1 MSRLRITLISAAM
14 MVALAALTLNSLAQ
28 PPGRN
33 GGGPG
38 GGPGGFFGRG
48 GGPGGPGGPGGSL
61 LSLASNPAVQEDMKV
76 KDKQKAQIKTLSDKF
91 NVQSREIWTQMG
103 GGPGGPGG
111 PGGGPPGG
119 APNAQGKG
127 GRRQGQNGQGNGN
140 GQADV
145 QVAQGNGGFGGV
157 DNGQIQDPNAPGFD
171 PNQGQ
176 AGGGQ
181 GGQGGGGRGN
191 RGPGGQQDPGR
202 AQQFA
207 MMREAMDE
215 LTQGA
220 EASLGKI
227 LDKTQ
232 ATRLKQIQLQ
242 LQGPGAILREDM
254 MEKLG
259 IDESQIQMLDEV
271 RSNYRT
277 AQRENGQARRDV
289 MKAVFKAIPNQNNG
303 QNADDAANGGNG
315 GNNGNGN
322 AANGN
327 GGNGNG
333 RNGGR
338 GNRGRLDPEA
348 MKKAMEDPQIQAQME
363 QMNTQDQK
371 LENQFSLAIAK
382 VLTPRQRALYKKM
395 LGAPFDKSKMG
406 TGGPWGGRGGNGPGG
421 NPATAKAGATAGK
434 TATATTKSNADDDL
448 DESSTTAKP
457 ATTTPAPAKTKAAT
471 TTPRKK
477 SLRELRGSSS
487 DSNDQ

>member
-1 MSRLRITLISAAM
+1 M

-91 NVQSREIWTQMG
+91 NVQSREVWAQMG

-111 PGGGPPGG
+111 GPGGGQGG
-119 APNAQGKG
+119 GQNAQGKG
-127 GRRQGQNGQGNGN
+127 GRRQGQNAQANG
-140 GQADV
+140 

-181 GGQGGGGRGN
+181 PGQGGGGRGN

-215 LTQGA
+215 LTQSA
-220 EASLGKI
+220 ETSLGKI

-289 MKAVFKAIPNQNNG
+289 MKAVFAKATPNQNNG
-303 QNADDAANGGNG
+303 QNAGDPANG
-315 GNNGNGN
+315 GNNGNGT
-322 AANGN
+322 

-338 GNRGRLDPEA
+338 GNRGRPDPEA

-421 NPATAKAGATAGK
+421 NPATAKAGATADK
-434 TATATTKSNADDDL
+434 TATATTKSTADDDL

-487 DSNDQ
+487 DSKDQ

>member
-1 MSRLRITLISAAM
+1 MSRLRITLFSAAM

-28 PPGRN
+28 QPGRN

-48 GGPGGPGGPGGSL
+48 GGPGGPGNSL

-91 NVQSREIWTQMG
+91 NVQSREMWTQMG

-119 APNAQGKG
+119 GPNAQGKG
-127 GRRQGQNGQGNGN
+127 GRRQGQNGQANAN
-140 GQADV
+140 GQVDV
-145 QVAQGNGGFGGV
+145 QAQGNAGFGGVV
-157 DNGQIQDPNAPGFD
+157 DNGQIQDPNAPGFN

-176 AGGGQ
+176 GG

-191 RGPGGQQDPGR
+191 RGPGGQQDPAR

-220 EASLGKI
+220 ETSLGKI

-277 AQRENGQARRDV
+277 AQRDNGRARRDV
-289 MKAVFKAIPNQNNG
+289 MKAVFAKAMPTQNNG
-303 QNADDAANGGNG
+303 QNADNAANGGNG

-338 GNRGRLDPEA
+338 GNRGRPDPEA
-348 MKKAMEDPQIQAQME
+348 MKKAMEDPQIQAQMD

-395 LGAPFDKSKMG
+395 IGAPFDKSKMG

-487 DSNDQ
+487 DSKDQ

>member
-1 MSRLRITLISAAM
+1 MMSRLKITLISAAM
-14 MVALAALTLNSLAQ
+14 MVALAALTLKSFAQ

-48 GGPGGPGGPGGSL
+48 GGPGGPGGSL

-91 NVQSREIWTQMG
+91 NVQSREMWTQMG

-140 GQADV
+140 GQADA
-145 QVAQGNGGFGGV
+145 QVAQGNGGFGDV
-157 DNGQIQDPNAPGFD
+157 NNGQIQDPNAPGFD

-176 AGGGQ
+176 VGGGQ
-181 GGQGGGGRGN
+181 TGQGGGGRGN

-207 MMREAMDE
+207 MMREAMNE
-215 LTQGA
+215 LTQSA

-303 QNADDAANGGNG
+303 QNADNAANGGNG
-315 GNNGNGN
+315 GN
-322 AANGN
+322 
-327 GGNGNG
+327 NG

-338 GNRGRLDPEA
+338 GNRGRPDPEA

-434 TATATTKSNADDDL
+434 TATATTKSSADDDL

-457 ATTTPAPAKTKAAT
+457 ATTTPAPAKTKATT

-487 DSNDQ
+487 DSKDQ